1 MANFNEINYSLN
13 YLHELVQTFGY
24 SRNTFD
30 FYLRQIENL
39 RNINQIRVDTYDVI
53 KKLLANVDSYESLE
67 KRASN
72 YVEIIN
78 LISSGILGVEDI
90 VKMKSEESDVNIAY
104 ECAAITYGY
113 KSIDALRRKVQ
124 LDIEIEKAKK
134 KAEREVEALNNHI
147 KDIQTKL
154 LRVLSTSCDI
164 ADAIREEKLEIR
176 VKNNNA
182 VCSGDPS
189 YYIYNLVTGF
199 NKKILSILL
208 KEEYYDFGFNKKL
221 PTSLCGYDY
230 NSRTH
235 WISLDR
241 KILRDAF
248 NFVVGR

>member
-1 MANFNEINYSLN
+1 M
-13 YLHELVQTFGY
+13 
-24 SRNTFD
+24 
-30 FYLRQIENL
+30 
-39 RNINQIRVDTYDVI
+39 I

-134 KAEREVEALNNHI
+134 KAESEVEALNNHI

-189 YYIYNLVTGF
+189 YYIYIT
-199 NKKILSILL
+199 
-208 KEEYYDFGFNKKL
+208 
-221 PTSLCGYDY
+221 
-230 NSRTH
+230 
-235 WISLDR
+235 
-241 KILRDAF
+241 
-248 NFVVGR
+248 

>member
-134 KAEREVEALNNHI
+134 KAESEVEALNNHI

-189 YYIYNLVTGF
+189 YYIY
-199 NKKILSILL
+199 I
-208 KEEYYDFGFNKKL
+208 
-221 PTSLCGYDY
+221 
-230 NSRTH
+230 
-235 WISLDR
+235 
-241 KILRDAF
+241 
-248 NFVVGR
+248 

>member
-1 MANFNEINYSLN
+1 M
-13 YLHELVQTFGY
+13 
-24 SRNTFD
+24 
-30 FYLRQIENL
+30 
-39 RNINQIRVDTYDVI
+39 
-53 KKLLANVDSYESLE
+53 DSYESLE

-72 YVEIIN
+72 YVEFIN
-78 LISSGILGVEDI
+78 LISSGILEIEDI

-104 ECAAITYGY
+104 ECVAMTYGY

-134 KAEREVEALNNHI
+134 KAESEVEALNNHI

-189 YYIYNLVTGF
+189 YYIYIT
-199 NKKILSILL
+199 
-208 KEEYYDFGFNKKL
+208 
-221 PTSLCGYDY
+221 
-230 NSRTH
+230 
-235 WISLDR
+235 
-241 KILRDAF
+241 
-248 NFVVGR
+248 

>member
-134 KAEREVEALNNHI
+134 KAESEVEALNNHI

-189 YYIYNLVTGF
+189 YYI
-199 NKKILSILL
+199 
-208 KEEYYDFGFNKKL
+208 
-221 PTSLCGYDY
+221 
-230 NSRTH
+230 
-235 WISLDR
+235 
-241 KILRDAF
+241 
-248 NFVVGR
+248 

>member
-134 KAEREVEALNNHI
+134 KAESEVEALNNHI

-189 YYIYNLVTGF
+189 YYIYIT
-199 NKKILSILL
+199 
-208 KEEYYDFGFNKKL
+208 
-221 PTSLCGYDY
+221 
-230 NSRTH
+230 
-235 WISLDR
+235 
-241 KILRDAF
+241 
-248 NFVVGR
+248 